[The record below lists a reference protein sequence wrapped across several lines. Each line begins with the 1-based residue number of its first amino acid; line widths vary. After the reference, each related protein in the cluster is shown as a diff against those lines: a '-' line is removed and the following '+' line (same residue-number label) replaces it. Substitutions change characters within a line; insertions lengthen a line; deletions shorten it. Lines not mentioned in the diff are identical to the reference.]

1 MEETIGF
8 FDIIWSIVWLFLM
21 IAWFWVMISVVSD
34 IFRSRDLN
42 GFSKA
47 LWVAFVILIPWL
59 GVLSYVL
66 IRGDKMQE
74 HNVESITKMQDAQ
87 RDYIR
92 SVAQVSA
99 AEELEKLGALR
110 EKGVITDAEFEAQK
124 AKILAA

>member
-1 MEETIGF
+1 MVQPATCPP
-8 FDIIWSIVWLFLM
+8 S
-21 IAWFWVMISVVSD
+21 ASV
-34 IFRSRDLN
+34 R
-42 GFSKA
+42 
-47 LWVAFVILIPWL
+47 
-59 GVLSYVL
+59 
-66 IRGDKMQE
+66 Q

-99 AEELEKLGALR
+99 AEELEKLGTLK

>member
-1 MEETIGF
+1 MVQPATF
-8 FDIIWSIVWLFLM
+8 PPR
-21 IAWFWVMISVVSD
+21 ASV
-34 IFRSRDLN
+34 R
-42 GFSKA
+42 
-47 LWVAFVILIPWL
+47 
-59 GVLSYVL
+59 
-66 IRGDKMQE
+66 Q

-99 AEELEKLGALR
+99 AEELEKLGTLK